1 MGGPDQ
7 RFELATEE
15 GGPCLLCGYRLS
27 RRRIPGPRGL
37 VSHDVGVS
45 RRPDRPWL
53 LFDDHSGYV
62 DRFGLLLFVAA
73 IAVVTLSLVDLRE
86 GENSV
91 RAEVGQILV
100 SVFVGATLLLALR
113 ASGVGR
119 RFRILADV
127 LIGTGILVTIALVVV
142 AEVTGTNPTRSE
154 SPSFA
159 WDVLALLAPLVV
171 VRRLIHHKRASI
183 QTLLGAV
190 SAYLL
195 FALAFN
201 FVFLTIETVSGE
213 AFFGSVQ
220 PTTAYMYFSLTS
232 ITTLGYGD
240 LAAVSPLGRLMATTE
255 AVIGQV
261 YLVTFVAMIVGLI
274 VEQRQRERRTEPDN
288 P

>member
-1 MGGPDQ
+1 MECLSFSSQPGGIHIRPVSID
-7 RFELATEE
+7 RVELSSS
-15 GGPCLLCGYRLS
+15 CM
-27 RRRIPGPRGL
+27 PGPRGL
-37 VSHDVGVS
+37 VSHDVGVNRES
-45 RRPDRPWL
+45 DRRWR
-53 LFDDHSGYV
+53 LFDDHTRYV
-62 DRFGLLLFVAA
+62 DRFGLLLIVTA

-86 GENSV
+86 GESSV

-100 SVFVGATLLLALR
+100 SAFVGGTLLLALR

-119 RFRILADV
+119 RFRILADI
-127 LIGTGILVTIALVVV
+127 LIGAGILVTVILVVV
-142 AEVTGTNPTRSE
+142 AELTGTNPVRGDN
-154 SPSFA
+154 PSYA
-159 WDVLALLAPLVV
+159 WDLLALLAPLVV
-171 VRRLIHHKRASI
+171 VRRLIHHKRASV

-195 FALAFN
+195 FALAFS
-201 FVFLTIETVSGE
+201 FLFLTIETVSGE

-240 LAAVSPLGRLMATTE
+240 LAAVTPLGRLLATTE

-274 VEQRQRERRTEPDN
+274 VEQRQREHRDEPD
-288 P
+288 

>member
-1 MGGPDQ
+1 M
-7 RFELATEE
+7 
-15 GGPCLLCGYRLS
+15 
-27 RRRIPGPRGL
+27 
-37 VSHDVGVS
+37 
-45 RRPDRPWL
+45 
-53 LFDDHSGYV
+53 FDDHSGYV
-62 DRFGLLLFVAA
+62 DRFGLLLVVTA
-73 IAVVTLSLVDLRE
+73 IAVVTLSLVDLRA
-86 GENSV
+86 GDTSV

-119 RFRILADV
+119 RFRILADI
-127 LIGTGILVTIALVVV
+127 LIGAGILVTVGLVVI
-142 AEVTGTNPTRSE
+142 AALTDTSPIRIENRSI
-154 SPSFA
+154 A
-159 WDVLALLAPLVV
+159 WDVLALLAPILV
-171 VRRLIHHKRASI
+171 VRRLIHHNRASA

-201 FVFLTIETVSGE
+201 FVFLTINALGGE
-213 AFFGSVQ
+213 PFFGSEE

-240 LAAVSPLGRLMATTE
+240 LAAVTPLGRLLATME

-274 VEQRQRERRTEPDN
+274 VEQRQRQHRTEPE
-288 P
+288 

>member
-1 MGGPDQ
+1 MFLVLTAARRHSHSAGQMD
-7 RFELATEE
+7 RVELSSS
-15 GGPCLLCGYRLS
+15 CM
-27 RRRIPGPRGL
+27 PGPRGL
-37 VSHDVGVS
+37 VHHDVGVNRES
-45 RRPDRPWL
+45 DRRWR
-53 LFDDHSGYV
+53 LFDDHTRYV
-62 DRFGLLLFVAA
+62 DRFGLLLIVTA

-86 GENSV
+86 GESSV

-100 SVFVGATLLLALR
+100 SAFVGGTLLLALR

-119 RFRILADV
+119 RFRILADI
-127 LIGTGILVTIALVVV
+127 LIGAGILLTVVLVVV
-142 AEVTGTNPTRSE
+142 AELTDTNLVRSDN
-154 SPSFA
+154 PSYA
-159 WDVLALLAPLVV
+159 WDLLALLAPLVV
-171 VRRLIHHKRASI
+171 VRRLIHHQRASV

-195 FALAFN
+195 FALAFS
-201 FVFLTIETVSGE
+201 FLFLTIETVSGE

-240 LAAVSPLGRLMATTE
+240 LAAVTPLGRLLATTE

-274 VEQRQRERRTEPDN
+274 VEQRQREHRDEPD
-288 P
+288 

>member
-1 MGGPDQ
+1 
-7 RFELATEE
+7 
-15 GGPCLLCGYRLS
+15 
-27 RRRIPGPRGL
+27 
-37 VSHDVGVS
+37 
-45 RRPDRPWL
+45 

-62 DRFGLLLFVAA
+62 DRFGLLLVVTA
-73 IAVVTLSLVDLRE
+73 IAVVTLSLVDLRA
-86 GENSV
+86 GDTSV

-119 RFRILADV
+119 RFRILADI
-127 LIGTGILVTIALVVV
+127 LIGAGILVTVGLVVI
-142 AEVTGTNPTRSE
+142 AALTDTSPIRIENRSI
-154 SPSFA
+154 A
-159 WDVLALLAPLVV
+159 WDVLALLAPILV
-171 VRRLIHHKRASI
+171 VRRLIHHNRASA

-201 FVFLTIETVSGE
+201 FVFLTINALGGE
-213 AFFGSVQ
+213 PFFGSEE

-240 LAAVSPLGRLMATTE
+240 LAAVTPLGRLLATME

-274 VEQRQRERRTEPDN
+274 VEQRQRQHRTEPE
-288 P
+288 

>member
-1 MGGPDQ
+1 MH
-7 RFELATEE
+7 
-15 GGPCLLCGYRLS
+15 
-27 RRRIPGPRGL
+27 
-37 VSHDVGVS
+37 HDVGVNQAPGS
-45 RRPDRPWL
+45 KWR

-62 DRFGLLLFVAA
+62 DRFGLLLVVTV
-73 IAVVTLSLVDLRE
+73 IAVVTLSLVDLRA
-86 GENSV
+86 GDTSV

-100 SVFVGATLLLALR
+100 AVFVGATLLLALR

-119 RFRILADV
+119 RFRILADI
-127 LIGTGILVTIALVVV
+127 LIGAGILVTVGLVVL
-142 AEVTGTNPTRSE
+142 AALTDTSPIRIENPSI
-154 SPSFA
+154 A
-159 WDVLALLAPLVV
+159 WDVLALLAPILV
-171 VRRLIHHKRASI
+171 VRRLIHHNRASA

-201 FVFLTIETVSGE
+201 FVFLTINALSDEP
-213 AFFGSVQ
+213 FFGSEE

-240 LAAVSPLGRLMATTE
+240 LAAVTPPGRLLATME

-274 VEQRQRERRTEPDN
+274 VEQRQRQHRTEPD
-288 P
+288 